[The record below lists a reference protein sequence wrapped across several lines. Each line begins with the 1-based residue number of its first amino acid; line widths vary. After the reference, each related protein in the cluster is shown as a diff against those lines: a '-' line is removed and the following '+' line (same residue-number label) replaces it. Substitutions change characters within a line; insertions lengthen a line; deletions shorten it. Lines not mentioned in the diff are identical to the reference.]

1 MEGIVHYFLRE
12 YRIRG
17 EFFNCDFDYI
27 NEIINECIK
36 LEERTVVLDEKLK
49 IKRILLENFEMGY
62 SKDDFVKLKDIK
74 SVLKNGGV
82 KEKDVI
88 TIKYIVEETF
98 DTINFKEFRRIEHIG
113 IKNSFQYL
121 KILYQMYH

>member
-1 MEGIVHYFLRE
+1 MEPIDFHYFLRE

-17 EFFNCDFDYI
+17 EFFSCDFDYI
-27 NEIINECIK
+27 NEIITECIK

-49 IKRILLENFEMGY
+49 IKRILLEHFEIGEKNDY
-62 SKDDFVKLKDIK
+62 VKLKDIK

-98 DTINFKEFRRIEHIG
+98 DTVEFYDIKKINTKMFKSIFY
-113 IKNSFQYL
+113 KLFNVF
-121 KILYQMYH
+121 